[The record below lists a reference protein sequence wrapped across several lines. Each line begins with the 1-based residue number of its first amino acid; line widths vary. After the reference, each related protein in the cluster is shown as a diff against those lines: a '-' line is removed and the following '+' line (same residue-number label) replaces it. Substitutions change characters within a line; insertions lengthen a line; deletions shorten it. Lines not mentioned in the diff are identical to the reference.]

1 MRLVVLRNSISGRA
15 AGRRAVD
22 ELVLRLGS
30 AGHETNVREVNRSMP
45 RDEELVIALRSAV
58 ALIVAGGDGTVH
70 HVAPLAMEAGVPLV
84 QFPLGTENLFSRE
97 FGISSIPCILSALER
112 MKPRKVDVGVCAAR
126 PFLLMASVGFDSC
139 VVERVAAARRGGI
152 SHATY
157 ARHCASEFV
166 RPRFVSLSIRVD
178 GRVLVAERAGMVVIA
193 NSRQY
198 AGRLNPARGASMTD
212 GVLDVLFL
220 PIDSRVGLVRRALQV
235 MRGTH
240 LGHYGVPYALGTDI
254 VIVPKSPVPLQ
265 LDGEHAGV
273 LPAAEELHI
282 GIRPLAM
289 SVLT

>member
-1 MRLVVLRNSISGRA
+1 
-15 AGRRAVD
+15 
-22 ELVLRLGS
+22 
-30 AGHETNVREVNRSMP
+30 
-45 RDEELVIALRSAV
+45 
-58 ALIVAGGDGTVH
+58 
-70 HVAPLAMEAGVPLV
+70 
-84 QFPLGTENLFSRE
+84 
-97 FGISSIPCILSALER
+97 
-112 MKPRKVDVGVCAAR
+112 
-126 PFLLMASVGFDSC
+126 
-139 VVERVAAARRGGI
+139 
-152 SHATY
+152 
-157 ARHCASEFV
+157 
-166 RPRFVSLSIRVD
+166 VSLSIRAD